1 MSNEPKD
8 SNNTKK
14 LAMAGLLA
22 SAAAGAVYLYG
33 KNKKRAQRQL
43 RGWVLKVKGEVMDK
57 IASVETLTRS
67 QYNDFVDTAIAEYAD
82 KKHIAKPEV
91 EELRSQL
98 KSRWQDITTHVTEGI
113 ETVEDGGVN
122 TVKSAATQALTGAA
136 EELSAHKDNDDID
149 PVELLKRAGVSGAE
163 SALKELT
170 TSVRDTDNK
179 EADTKE

>member
-1 MSNEPKD
+1 
-8 SNNTKK
+8 
-14 LAMAGLLA
+14 
-22 SAAAGAVYLYG
+22 
-33 KNKKRAQRQL
+33 
-43 RGWVLKVKGEVMDK
+43 
-57 IASVETLTRS
+57 
-67 QYNDFVDTAIAEYAD
+67 
-82 KKHIAKPEV
+82 
-91 EELRSQL
+91 
-98 KSRWQDITTHVTEGI
+98 
-113 ETVEDGGVN
+113 VN

>member
-33 KNKKRAQRQL
+33 KNKKRAQKRL

-82 KKHIAKPEV
+82 KKRIAKPEV
-91 EELRSQL
+91 EKLRSQL

-136 EELSAHKDNDDID
+136 EELSAHKDKDTD

-163 SALKELT
+163 TLIKELT